1 MPSWECKL
9 TAFEGPLD
17 LLLHLIKQAKIDIE
31 DIFISEI
38 TDQYLEYMK
47 NVSELDMERA
57 SEFIN
62 MASLLIYIKSR
73 SLLPAAQSPPEES
86 EEDFTDPE
94 TALLERLRQYQLFKE
109 SADMFRSLA
118 EQAGEYFYKLPEDWV
133 ADEEEEYTFINLDVK
148 DIEKAFLKLIERALT
163 PENPP
168 VVQISQDLFSI
179 RKQKRKIK
187 QMLEMRKKFKF
198 SELFGGIPA
207 PMEIA
212 VTLFALLE
220 LWHVGKLDIVQK
232 KPFSQITV
240 SAS

>member
-31 DIFISEI
+31 DIFMSEI

-47 NVSELDMERA
+47 NVGELDMERA

-73 SLLPAAQSPPEES
+73 SLLPAVNISG
-86 EEDFTDPE
+86 EEDEDDYIDPE
-94 TALLERLRQYQLFKE
+94 AALLERLRQYQLFKE
-109 SADMFRSLA
+109 STEMFRMLA

-133 ADEEEEYTFINLDVK
+133 EEEDDYSLLDLDVK
-148 DIEKAFLKLIERALT
+148 DIEKAFLKLIERSLT
-163 PENPP
+163 PDDSPIM
-168 VVQISQDLFSI
+168 QISQDLFSI
-179 RKQKRKIK
+179 KKQKNKIK
-187 QMLEMRKKFKF
+187 RMLEMKNKFTF
-198 SELFGGIPA
+198 SDLFGGIPA

-220 LWHVGKLDIVQK
+220 LWHIGKVKITQS